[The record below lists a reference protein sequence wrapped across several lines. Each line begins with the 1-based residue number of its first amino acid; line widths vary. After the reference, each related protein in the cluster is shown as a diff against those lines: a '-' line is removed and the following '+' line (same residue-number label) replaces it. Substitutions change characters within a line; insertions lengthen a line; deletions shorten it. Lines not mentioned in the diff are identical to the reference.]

1 MLTKRK
7 EIRKN
12 REVYMNQNTTFVYSY
27 SAKENKEIQEIRK
40 KYLPKSEST
49 LDELKRLDGMV
60 QSSGTV
66 PALIVGIIG
75 CLIILIY
82 LCSACGLLKHISLN
96 GVYISCVAGTFVIW
110 GGWIFNKIKAWRK
123 QK

>member
-1 MLTKRK
+1 MGFGFTFLIIWGLTLPLVTAIIAVSEMIIKTKRK
-7 EIRKN
+7 NVNIIEII
-12 REVYMNQNTTFVYSY
+12 S
-27 SAKENKEIQEIRK
+27 
-40 KYLPKSEST
+40 
-49 LDELKRLDGMV
+49 
-60 QSSGTV
+60 
-66 PALIVGIIG
+66 GIIG

-96 GVYISCVAGTFVIW
+96 GVYISCFAGTFVIW